1 MAELREQAKAV
12 AALLGQ
18 LANEN
23 RLLILCA
30 LLEGHKTVGQ
40 LGEAV
45 PHITGPALSQ
55 HLQKLRAAGL
65 VDSTKHG
72 QFVEYQIADQRLYG
86 LMERLKALYCA

>member
-30 LLEGHKTVGQ
+30 LLEGPKTVGQ
-40 LGEAV
+40 LG
-45 PHITGPALSQ
+45 
-55 HLQKLRAAGL
+55 
-65 VDSTKHG
+65 
-72 QFVEYQIADQRLYG
+72 
-86 LMERLKALYCA
+86 